1 MKTKILTLL
10 AASCLGF
17 FSACSSDDSEGSKSL
32 TERCE
37 TLSEDCLIGKW
48 TLKEIVQKSDQQN
61 IQDFSNAQGGVLE
74 FKDDGIYHYERSSI
88 SNCPGSLGGAVDD
101 EGHWSIDEEAGTL
114 VFKVDKQGDC
124 MGDIGR
130 TVYTTTPK
138 VEITGETS
146 VSLSLNTVIFQ
157 QDENAAGDNTEVF
170 TRTE

>member
-17 FSACSSDDSEGSKSL
+17 FSACSEDAESSKSL
-32 TERCE
+32 VERCE
-37 TLSEDCLIGKW
+37 ALTEDCLIGKW
-48 TLKEIVQKSDQQN
+48 TLKAIVQKSDQQN
-61 IQDFSNAQGGVLE
+61 IQDFSNAQDGVLE
-74 FKDDGIYHYERSSI
+74 FKDNGIYHYKRSSI
-88 SNCPGSLGGAVDD
+88 SNCLGVDD

-138 VEITGETS
+138 VEITGESS